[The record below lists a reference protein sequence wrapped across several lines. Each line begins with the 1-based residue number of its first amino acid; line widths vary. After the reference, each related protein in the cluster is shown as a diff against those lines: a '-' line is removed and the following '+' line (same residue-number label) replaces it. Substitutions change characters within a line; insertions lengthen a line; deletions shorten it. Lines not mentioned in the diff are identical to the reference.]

1 MDKKM
6 LSGVLITLVVAGS
19 LGFYGGIKYAQSKGV
34 VSGQNFQLGQGQQ
47 AFGQARNGQGT
58 TAVRRN
64 NMMGGGF
71 LSGDVLSKD
80 DKSITL
86 KLRDGSS
93 KIVFYSA
100 STSVGKAVE
109 GNSSDLAVGQ
119 QVTVAGTVNSDG
131 SVTAQQIQ
139 IRPEQA
145 PLPGGPQNNQ

>member
-6 LSGVLITLVVAGS
+6 LSGVLVTLVVAGS
-19 LGFYGGIKYAQSKGV
+19 LGFYGGVRYAQSKGLAGPQ
-34 VSGQNFQLGQGQQ
+34 SFQSGQGQQ

-58 TAVRRN
+58 LAARRN
-64 NMMGGGF
+64 TMGGGF

-100 STSVGKAVE
+100 STSVGKAVA
-109 GNSSDLAVGQ
+109 GSSSDLAAGQ
-119 QVTVAGTVNSDG
+119 QVTVAGTANADG

-145 PLPGGPQNNQ
+145 PLPGGPQGN